1 MNGLI
6 ALSLGAPPWPD
17 IFAQHGYDL
26 YWVAPNFSLAS
37 GGEMNPDLIF
47 LSTVR
52 NVALV
57 VEAKGGSS
65 LSDRQLRHASTL
77 TATDLQRAAAVG
89 FASASTAQFSY
100 VVACFENGRQEITKR
115 LDDAG
120 YQYPVL
126 CFFKNRLALVRGK
139 LPDPSL
145 DQVVRG
151 GVELAGPFP
160 TQFIPFD
167 GRSSLGEVASSV
179 IVYIIREIAR
189 AQPHFQVEDMLQQA
203 IPIWQRFHPAEKRQ
217 MVDAALRVIV
227 VMRKTRGTQ
236 FGKVMTPAATARTPN
251 LWAVAGR
258 LPKPGRGF
266 RNIRYETLHSWANK
280 VLNEVKG
287 KRLPPIKPRP
297 DEGTQGALWTRSE

>member
-1 MNGLI
+1 LI
-6 ALSLGAPPWPD
+6 ALSLGAPPWPN

-26 YWVAPNFSLAS
+26 YWVAPRFSLAS

-65 LSDRQLRHASTL
+65 LSNRQLRNASAL
-77 TATDLQRAAAVG
+77 TTTDLQRAAAVSFPNAG
-89 FASASTAQFSY
+89 AAQFSY
-100 VVACFENGRQEITKR
+100 VVACFENGRKEITER
-115 LDDAG
+115 LDEAG
-120 YQYPVL
+120 YRYPVL
-126 CFFKNRLALVRGK
+126 CFFKGRLAMVRGK
-139 LPDPSL
+139 LADPSL
-145 DQVVRG
+145 DPVLRRG
-151 GVELAGPFP
+151 VDLTGPFP

-189 AQPHFQVEDMLQQA
+189 ARPHFQVEDILQQA
-203 IPIWQRFHPAEKRQ
+203 IPIWERFHPAEKRQ
-217 MVDAALRVIV
+217 MVDAALRVIS

-236 FGKVMTPAATARTPN
+236 FGKVMTPAGTARTPN

-258 LPKPGRGF
+258 LPKSGRGF
-266 RNIRYETLHSWANK
+266 RKIRYETLHSWANK

-287 KRLPPIKPRP
+287 KRLPPIRPRP
-297 DEGTQGALWTRSE
+297 DEGTQGRLWTKSE